1 MNKKTLKFDNIR
13 HNKKEFHKSKK
24 LINLDLVDLDQIV
37 ISDKFKYID
46 DDFKYFIG
54 YKEDDN
60 VKPLCIIL
68 PQMSGYIKCFEN
80 RGKRMS
86 LVIKDDNVLDRF
98 NEFWNKI
105 RKALNIKF
113 HNMPAYD
120 KKT

>member
-13 HNKKEFHKSKK
+13 HNKKEFHISKK

-68 PQMSGYIKCFEN
+68 PQISGYIKCFEN

-105 RKALNIKF
+105 RKTLNIKF
-113 HNMPAYD
+113 HNMPPYD